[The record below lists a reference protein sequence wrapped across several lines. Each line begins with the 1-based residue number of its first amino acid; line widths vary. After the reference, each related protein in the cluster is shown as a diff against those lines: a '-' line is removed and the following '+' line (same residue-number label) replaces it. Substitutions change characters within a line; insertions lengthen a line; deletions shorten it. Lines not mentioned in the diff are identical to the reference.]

1 MKFKGIEVKG
11 AFKVK
16 EYINFF
22 ELWQNDDMI
31 YLESTDGEDYWAKRE
46 FDENGMVNYFRDS
59 DGYWWR
65 REYDNQGKERYYEN
79 NMGVIRDHRPKQTKE
94 LSVKQISDLLGYDV
108 KVVK

>member
-1 MKFKGIEVKG
+1 MKFKGIEIKG
-11 AFKVK
+11 TFEVR
-16 EYINFF
+16 EYGKYF
-22 ELWQNDDMI
+22 EIWQNGKNI
-31 YLESTDGEDYWAKRE
+31 YLEITDGFWLKYEYNDK
-46 FDENGMVNYFRDS
+46 GKVKHFRDS
-59 DGYWWR
+59 DGYWWK